1 MPVSENPD
9 QWCSRYQ
16 GPAAAL
22 SAPSQTLRAS
32 DASVEHDHD
41 QSTTAPGVTTAVE
54 AGTASAGG
62 LASTINITHQRRV
75 WSRRAA
81 SWDHGD
87 NPGLAKVV
95 GAVVAAASP
104 SPSSVVL
111 DMGCG
116 TGQLTIPLA
125 RIAARVV
132 AVDVSRSMIDLLHTN
147 ADKAGVHN
155 IEAHVGAI
163 EAMNLPAASIDL
175 AVSNY
180 ALHHLRDPDKVR
192 LLSATAKWLKPG
204 GRIVIGDMMFGRG
217 LNARDRAI
225 IKSKVAALVKRGPG
239 GLWRLAKN
247 VGRFTF
253 RLQERPVAME
263 TWVRMLQDA
272 GFTKVASTPVVAEA
286 GIVSAEKPETTRP

>member
-1 MPVSENPD
+1 MCNDVPVERDPQNIPV
-9 QWCSRYQ
+9 
-16 GPAAAL
+16 A
-22 SAPSQTLRAS
+22 TLR
-32 DASVEHDHD
+32 D
-41 QSTTAPGVTTAVE
+41 QPA
-54 AGTASAGG
+54 AGG

-95 GAVVAAASP
+95 KAVISAAGPVAGQI
-104 SPSSVVL
+104 VL

-116 TGQLTIPLA
+116 TGQLAIPLA
-125 RIAARVV
+125 HEAAQVI
-132 AVDVSRSMIDLLHTN
+132 AVDVSQSMIDLLASN
-147 ADKAGVHN
+147 AREAGLQN
-155 IEAHVGAI
+155 IVGHVGAV
-163 EAMNLPAASIDL
+163 ESMDLPAASIDL

-192 LLSATAKWLKPG
+192 LIKATTKWLKPR

-225 IKSKVAALVKRGPG
+225 IKSKVSAFVKRGPA

-247 VGRFTF
+247 TARFTF
-253 RLQERPVAME
+253 RLQERPVSME
-263 TWVRMLQDA
+263 TWVRILTDA
-272 GFTKVASTPVVAEA
+272 GFTEITSASIIAEA
-286 GIVSAEKPETTRP
+286 GLVSGQKPA